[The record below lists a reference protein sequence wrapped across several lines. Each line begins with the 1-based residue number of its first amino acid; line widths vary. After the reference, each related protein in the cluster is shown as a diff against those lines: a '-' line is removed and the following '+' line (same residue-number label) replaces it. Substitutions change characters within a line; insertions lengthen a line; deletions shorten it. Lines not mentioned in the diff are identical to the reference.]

1 MHLTEKQLSEYAN
14 RTRSPAELLCVDDHL
29 ANCADCCKKLSSVLQ
44 ANSGGN
50 GAVNFLIRELTAT
63 AEDFHLS
70 FAQIAAYVDQQ
81 LGAPERQVITDH
93 LHLCHTCQSE
103 IEDLQAFQQTLA
115 QSLSGTPKPTG
126 KPKWWETVKTL
137 RPGARWF
144 WPAAAAVGLVL
155 VAFVF
160 YGRKPP
166 APIASQS
173 PIAPTAI
180 VTPTTSNSPPNSPA
194 PLPTP
199 SPAAPLAEERAVQ
212 MALATGRLEIP
223 AEVKSLRAKGGNLLS
238 GKPGEAAFA
247 VVAPQGVMIESDQ
260 PRLQW
265 SSLSG
270 AKQYVVTI
278 TDQSFNEVAR
288 SQSLTTTN
296 WIPQKLERGRAYQ
309 WQVTATTAEGKELT
323 APSPAAPEARFK
335 VISNDALS
343 TVRRARQRY
352 AASHLE
358 LGVIYARAGLLADA
372 EQEFK
377 VASNQ
382 SPLARR
388 LLEQLHQQ

>member
-14 RTRSPAELLCVDDHL
+14 RSLSPAELLLLDDHL
-29 ANCADCCKKLSSVLQ
+29 ADCAACCKKLSSVLQ
-44 ANSGGN
+44 ANSGGT
-50 GAVNFLIRELTAT
+50 GAVNFLIGELTAT

-70 FAQIAAYVDQQ
+70 FVQIAAYIDQQ
-81 LGAPERQVITDH
+81 LDAAERQVITDH
-93 LHLCHTCQSE
+93 LHLCLTCQSE

-115 QSLSGTPKPTG
+115 QSFSDTPKPTG
-126 KPKWWETVKTL
+126 KPKWWESLKTL
-137 RPGARWF
+137 RPGAGWF
-144 WPAAAAVGLVL
+144 WPAAAAAGLVF

-166 APIASQS
+166 TPIASQS

-180 VTPTTSNSPPNSPA
+180 VTPTTSNSSPA
-194 PLPTP
+194 SPTPLATP
-199 SPAAPLAEERAVQ
+199 SPTTPSAEERAVQ

-223 AEVKSLRAKGGNLLS
+223 AEVKSLRGKGGNLLS

-247 VVAPQGVMIESDQ
+247 VVAPQGIMIESDQ
-260 PRLQW
+260 PRLRW

-270 AKQYVVTI
+270 AKHYVVTI
-278 TDQSFNEVAR
+278 TDQNFNEVAR
-288 SQSLTTTN
+288 SESLTTTN
-296 WIPQKLERGRAYQ
+296 WMPQKLERGRAYQ

-335 VISNDALS
+335 VISNEALS
-343 TVRRARQRY
+343 SVRRARQRY

-358 LGVIYARAGLLADA
+358 LGVIYARAGLLAEA
-372 EQEFK
+372 EQELK
-377 VASNQ
+377 VASKQ

-388 LLEQLHQQ
+388 LLKQLQQQ